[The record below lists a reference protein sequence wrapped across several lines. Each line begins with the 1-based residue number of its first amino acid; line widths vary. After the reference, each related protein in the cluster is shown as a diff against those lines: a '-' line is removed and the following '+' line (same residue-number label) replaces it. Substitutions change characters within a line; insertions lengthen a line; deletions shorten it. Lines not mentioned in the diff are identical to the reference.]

1 MLVNLHGMILITA
14 GIIIQ
19 FPSSEKERYMSI
31 SRSIFDSIPNSFNPK
46 VLELF
51 IKNPDKTYSLTE
63 LNKKFGDKDSTLAI
77 DLAMLSLDRLERR
90 VINGETYYSL
100 KKNTQI

>member
-1 MLVNLHGMILITA
+1 MIQLL
-14 GIIIQ
+14 
-19 FPSSEKERYMSI
+19 SSEKEIYMSI
-31 SRSIFDSIPNSFNPK
+31 SRSIFDSMPNSFNPK

-51 IKNPDKTYSLTE
+51 IKNTDKTYSLTE
-63 LNKKFGDKDSTLAI
+63 LGKKFGGKDSTLSI

-100 KKNTQI
+100 KKNT

>member
-1 MLVNLHGMILITA
+1 VSVT
-14 GIIIQ
+14 
-19 FPSSEKERYMSI
+19 
-31 SRSIFDSIPNSFNPK
+31 RSIFDSMPNSFNPK

-63 LNKKFGDKDSTLAI
+63 LNEKFGGKDSTLTI

-90 VINGETYYSL
+90 VINGETYYNL
-100 KKNTQI
+100 KKNTQT